1 MQVRYMTVLINWI
14 NIAIMIAIAAGI
26 IKVIKEVKKYMNRTK
41 EIDKKLDV
49 ILDEL
54 EKRRDD

>member
-1 MQVRYMTVLINWI
+1 MEIRYMTVLINWI

-41 EIDKKLDV
+41 EIDKNWTV
-49 ILDEL
+49 F
-54 EKRRDD
+54 